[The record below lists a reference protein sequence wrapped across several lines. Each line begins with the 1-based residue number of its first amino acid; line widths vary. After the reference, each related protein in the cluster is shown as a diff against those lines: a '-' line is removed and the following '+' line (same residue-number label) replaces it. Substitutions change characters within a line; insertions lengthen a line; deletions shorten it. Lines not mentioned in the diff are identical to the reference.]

1 MNIFRFAGDMTHLI
15 SILVLLLKIYAT
27 KSCSGIS
34 LKTQEL
40 YALVFLTRYLDLFTD
55 FISVYNTIMKLVF
68 IASSLAIV
76 WCMRMYRV
84 VRRSYDKDLDTFRHY
99 FLILASFILALLV
112 HEKFTFQEVFWAFSI
127 YLEALAILPQLVLL
141 QRSGNVDNLTGQY
154 VFFLGLRLWY
164 CPNSIVCR
172 FLLLLFHQLEKQCKT
187 AAASLSREMLLFE
200 GIGCSSVNSSRQ
212 SAPLLIFD
220 LLRSAPQSSPS
231 EESTWEEGSECCIW
245 SDHSFHFC
253 QSQLPLYGIHST
265 TGADPFYWMRVILA
279 SNRGTVMELGITPI
293 VTSGLVMQL
302 LAGSKIIEV
311 DNSVRED
318 RALLNGA
325 QKLLGI
331 LIAVGEA
338 VAYVLSGMYGSVG
351 QLGVGNAILIIIQLC
366 FAGIIVICLDEL
378 LQKGYGLGSGISLFI
393 ATNICENI
401 IWKAFSPT
409 TINSG
414 RGAEFEGAVIAMF
427 HLLITRTDKVRAL
440 REAFYRQNLPNVTN
454 LLATVLIFLIVI
466 YFQGF
471 RVVLPVRSKNA
482 RGQQGSYP
490 IKLFYTSNMPII
502 LQSALVSN
510 LYFISQLLYRK
521 YSGNFLVN
529 LLGKWKE
536 SEYSGGQ
543 FIPVGG
549 LAYYVTAPASLADM
563 AANPFHALF
572 YLVFMLSACALFSKT
587 WIEVSGSSAKDVAK
601 QLKEQQMVMPG
612 HRDSNL
618 QKELNRYIPTAAA
631 FGGMCIGALT
641 VLADFMGAIGSGT
654 GILLAVTIIYQYF
667 ETFEK
672 ERATELG
679 FFGL

>member
-1 MNIFRFAGDMTHLI
+1 MGGGFRVLHL
-15 SILVLLLKIYAT
+15 VRP
-27 KSCSGIS
+27 
-34 LKTQEL
+34 
-40 YALVFLTRYLDLFTD
+40 FL
-55 FISVYNTIMKLVF
+55 S
-68 IASSLAIV
+68 
-76 WCMRMYRV
+76 
-84 VRRSYDKDLDTFRHY
+84 
-99 FLILASFILALLV
+99 FLP
-112 HEKFTFQEVFWAFSI
+112 EV
-127 YLEALAILPQLVLL
+127 
-141 QRSGNVDNLTGQY
+141 
-154 VFFLGLRLWY
+154 
-164 CPNSIVCR
+164 
-172 FLLLLFHQLEKQCKT
+172 
-187 AAASLSREMLLFE
+187 
-200 GIGCSSVNSSRQ
+200 Q
-212 SAPLLIFD
+212 SADRKIPFREKVICTVVSLFIF
-220 LLRSAPQSSPS
+220 LV
-231 EESTWEEGSECCIW
+231 C
-245 SDHSFHFC
+245 
-253 QSQLPLYGIHST
+253 SQLPLYGIHST

-318 RALLNGA
+318 RALLLYFYDLSFKWGS
-325 QKLLGI
+325 KVVGHPV
-331 LIAVGEA
+331 AVGEA
-338 VAYVLSGMYGSVG
+338 VAYVLSGMYGSVS

-521 YSGNFLVN
+521 YSGNFFVN

-672 ERATELG
+672 ERASELG